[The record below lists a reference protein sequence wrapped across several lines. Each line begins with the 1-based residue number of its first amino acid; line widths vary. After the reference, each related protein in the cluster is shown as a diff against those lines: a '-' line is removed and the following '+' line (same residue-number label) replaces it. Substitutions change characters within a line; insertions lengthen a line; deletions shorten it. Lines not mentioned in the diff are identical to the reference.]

1 MKISNIQVNH
11 MNKPMGFNL
20 SSLRIDFKIED
31 TNETNL
37 KKQLIISSNDQVV
50 YDSNLIT
57 YNNNYFTWVQCRHL
71 RHGMV
76 CLMRF
81 LNG

>member
-57 YNNNYFTWVQCRHL
+57 YNNKYFNVTFNL
-71 RHGMV
+71 
-76 CLMRF
+76 
-81 LNG
+81 

>member
-50 YDSNLIT
+50 YD
-57 YNNNYFTWVQCRHL
+57 
-71 RHGMV
+71 
-76 CLMRF
+76 
-81 LNG
+81 